1 MSWGTTRV
9 LGNRDAGRYLAG
21 VLVSGFGTAAML
33 LVAGIWV
40 KDLTGSSSLAG
51 LVTLGTW
58 GPTLVAP
65 LIGVLADRFRRR
77 PLLIGLHLA
86 MAALLPVLLLVD
98 TAARVW
104 LIFAVMVAYGV
115 SFVLIDSAEAALVP
129 AVVPGELLGDF
140 NGLRTTVNEGMKLVA
155 PLVGAGLFAAYG
167 GHPVVLLDAATFALA
182 ALLLTQIRVREAPP
196 PPPER
201 WTRQL
206 AEGLGHLRRHAPLRH
221 LVVCTGAAMLLIGIN
236 GALAYAVVDDG
247 LHRPPEFNGVLGT
260 MQGVGS
266 LVGGLAAG
274 ALLRRLGDRRV
285 TAVAITLLAA
295 GLALRAAPGLVAVV
309 AGTLAVGGGAP
320 LVLITVWTAVQR
332 ETPNALVGRV
342 SATVNTLTFGPGTLA
357 VLAGAG
363 LLELVD
369 HRVIQ
374 LAGAAGA
381 VLLAGWALRG
391 DRRTA
396 APEGPRP
403 TASEGPRAAAV
414 EETAPAPATPHAA
427 APATPQAAG
436 PATPQAAAP
445 AAGTAERG

>member
-65 LIGVLADRFRRR
+65 LIGMLADRFRRR
-77 PLLIGLHLA
+77 PLLIALHLA

-98 TAARVW
+98 SAARVW

-155 PLVGAGLFAAYG
+155 PLAGAGLFAAYG
-167 GHPVVLLDAATFALA
+167 GPPVVLLDAATFALA
-182 ALLLTQIRVREAPP
+182 ALLLGLLRVREAPP
-196 PPPER
+196 PPPEP

-206 AEGLGHLRRHAPLRH
+206 AEGLGHLRRHTALRH
-221 LVVCTGAAMLLIGIN
+221 LVACAGATLLLTGIN
-236 GALAYAVVDDG
+236 GAVAYAVVDAG
-247 LHRPPEFNGVLGT
+247 LHRPPEFNGVLAT
-260 MQGVGS
+260 VQGVGA
-266 LVGGLAAG
+266 LAGGLAAG
-274 ALLRRLGDRRV
+274 TLLRRLGDRRL
-285 TAVAITLLAA
+285 TAVAVAALAA
-295 GLALRAAPGLVAVV
+295 GLALRAVPALVPVA
-309 AGTLAVGGGAP
+309 AGTLAIGFGVP

-369 HRVIQ
+369 HRVV
-374 LAGAAGA
+374 LSAAAAGA
-381 VLLAGWALRG
+381 VLVAGWALRVP
-391 DRRTA
+391 RQ
-396 APEGPRP
+396 GP
-403 TASEGPRAAAV
+403 AEV
-414 EETAPAPATPHAA
+414 EPAPA
-427 APATPQAAG
+427 ATPVSS
-436 PATPQAAAP
+436 
-445 AAGTAERG
+445 

>member
-1 MSWGTTRV
+1 MSWGTTSV
-9 LGNRDAGRYLAG
+9 LGNRDAARYLTG

-51 LVTLGTW
+51 LLTLGIW

-77 PLLIGLHLA
+77 PLLIWLHLA

-129 AVVPGELLGDF
+129 AVVPDELLGDF
-140 NGLRTTVNEGMKLVA
+140 NGLRMTVNEGMKLVA
-155 PLVGAGLFAAYG
+155 PLAGAGLFAAYG

-182 ALLLTQIRVREAPP
+182 ALLLTLIRVREAPP
-196 PPPER
+196 PPPEP

-206 AEGLGHLRRHAPLRH
+206 AEGLGHLRRHAPLQH
-221 LVVCTGAAMLLIGIN
+221 LVACTGAAMLLIGIN

-260 MQGVGS
+260 VQGVGS
-266 LVGGLAAG
+266 LAGGLAAG

-285 TAVAITLLAA
+285 TAVAAALLAA
-295 GLALRAAPGLVAVV
+295 GLALRAVPGVVPVA
-309 AGTLAVGGGAP
+309 AGTLAVGVGAP

-332 ETPNALVGRV
+332 ETPNLLVGRV

-374 LAGAAGA
+374 LIGAAGA

-391 DRRTA
+391 
-396 APEGPRP
+396 GPRA
-403 TASEGPRAAAV
+403 ASEGPRPAAPQGPPAAGP
-414 EETAPAPATPHAA
+414 EETGPP
-427 APATPQAAG
+427 PATPQ
-436 PATPQAAAP
+436 TAAP
-445 AAGTAERG
+445 GAGTAERG

>member
-9 LGNRDAGRYLAG
+9 LGNRDAGRYLTA

-51 LVTLGTW
+51 LVTLGVW

-77 PLLIGLHLA
+77 PLLIWLHLA

-98 TAARVW
+98 SAARVW

-140 NGLRTTVNEGMKLVA
+140 NGLRMTVNEGMKLVA
-155 PLVGAGLFAAYG
+155 PLAGAGLFAAYG

-182 ALLLTQIRVREAPP
+182 ALLLTLIRVREAPP
-196 PPPER
+196 PPPEP

-206 AEGLGHLRRHAPLRH
+206 AEGLAHLRRHAPLRH
-221 LVVCTGAAMLLIGIN
+221 LVACTGAAMLLIGIN

-260 MQGVGS
+260 VQGVGS
-266 LVGGLAAG
+266 LLGGLAAG

-285 TAVAITLLAA
+285 TALAAALLAA
-295 GLALRAAPGLVAVV
+295 GLALRAAPGLVPVA
-309 AGTLAVGGGAP
+309 AGTLAVGVGAP

-374 LAGAAGA
+374 LTGAAGA
-381 VLLAGWALRG
+381 ALLAVWALRG
-391 DRRTA
+391 GPRA
-396 APEGPRP
+396 APEGLRP
-403 TASEGPRAAAV
+403 
-414 EETAPAPATPHAA
+414 A
-427 APATPQAAG
+427 APQGPPAAG
-436 PATPQAAAP
+436 PEENAPPPATPQAAAP
-445 AAGTAERG
+445 AAGRAERG

>member
-9 LGNRDAGRYLAG
+9 LGNRDAGRYLTA

-51 LVTLGTW
+51 LVTLGIW

-77 PLLIGLHLA
+77 PLLIWLHLA

-98 TAARVW
+98 SAARVW

-140 NGLRTTVNEGMKLVA
+140 NGLRMTVNEGMKLVA
-155 PLVGAGLFAAYG
+155 PLAGAGLFAAYG
-167 GHPVVLLDAATFALA
+167 GHPVVLLDAATFALT
-182 ALLLTQIRVREAPP
+182 ALLLTLIRVREAPP
-196 PPPER
+196 PPPEP

-221 LVVCTGAAMLLIGIN
+221 LVACTGVAMLLIGIN

-260 MQGVGS
+260 VQGVGS
-266 LVGGLAAG
+266 LLGGLAAG

-285 TAVAITLLAA
+285 TALAAALLAA
-295 GLALRAAPGLVAVV
+295 GLALRAAPGLVPVA
-309 AGTLAVGGGAP
+309 AGTLAVGVGAP

-374 LAGAAGA
+374 LTGAAGA
-381 VLLAGWALRG
+381 VLLAVWALRG
-391 DRRTA
+391 GPRA
-396 APEGPRP
+396 APEGLRP
-403 TASEGPRAAAV
+403 AAPQGPPAV
-414 EETAPAPATPHAA
+414 GPEETAPP
-427 APATPQAAG
+427 PATPQ
-436 PATPQAAAP
+436 TAAP
-445 AAGTAERG
+445 AAGRAERG

>member
-9 LGNRDAGRYLAG
+9 LGNRDAGRYLTA

-51 LVTLGTW
+51 LVTLGIW

-77 PLLIGLHLA
+77 PLLIWLHLA

-98 TAARVW
+98 SAARVW

-140 NGLRTTVNEGMKLVA
+140 NGLRMTVNEGMKLVA
-155 PLVGAGLFAAYG
+155 PLAGAGLFAAYG

-182 ALLLTQIRVREAPP
+182 ALLLTLIRVHEAPP
-196 PPPER
+196 PPPEP

-221 LVVCTGAAMLLIGIN
+221 LVACTGAAMLLIGIN

-260 MQGVGS
+260 VQGVGS
-266 LVGGLAAG
+266 LLGGLAAG

-285 TAVAITLLAA
+285 TALAAALLAA
-295 GLALRAAPGLVAVV
+295 GLALRAAPGLVPVA
-309 AGTLAVGGGAP
+309 AGTLAVGVGAP

-374 LAGAAGA
+374 LTGAAGA
-381 VLLAGWALRG
+381 ALLAVWALRG
-391 DRRTA
+391 GPRA
-396 APEGPRP
+396 APEGLRP
-403 TASEGPRAAAV
+403 AAPQGPPAAGP
-414 EETAPAPATPHAA
+414 EENAPP
-427 APATPQAAG
+427 PATPQ
-436 PATPQAAAP
+436 TAAP
-445 AAGTAERG
+445 AAGRAERG

>member
-9 LGNRDAGRYLAG
+9 LGNRDAARYLTA

-40 KDLTGSSSLAG
+40 KDLTGSSGLAG
-51 LVTLGTW
+51 LVTLGIW
-58 GPTLVAP
+58 GPVLIAP

-77 PLLIGLHLA
+77 PLLIWLHLA
-86 MAALLPVLLLVD
+86 MAALLPVLLID
-98 TAARVW
+98 TAALVW

-140 NGLRTTVNEGMKLVA
+140 NGLRMTVNEGMKLVA
-155 PLVGAGLFAAYG
+155 PLAGAGLFAAYG
-167 GHPVVLLDAATFALA
+167 GQPVVLLDAVTFALA
-182 ALLLTQIRVREAPP
+182 ALLLTLIRVREAPP
-196 PPPER
+196 PPAEP

-221 LVVCTGAAMLLIGIN
+221 LVACTGAAMLLIGVN

-260 MQGVGS
+260 VQGLGS
-266 LVGGLAAG
+266 LVGGLATG

-285 TAVAITLLAA
+285 TAVAAALLAA
-295 GLALRAAPGLVAVV
+295 GLALRAAPGLAPVA
-309 AGTLAVGGGAP
+309 AGTLAVGVGAP

-369 HRVIQ
+369 YRVIQ

-391 DRRTA
+391 GSRSA
-396 APEGPRP
+396 GQ
-403 TASEGPRAAAV
+403 
-414 EETAPAPATPHAA
+414 EEPAP
-427 APATPQAAG
+427 G
-436 PATPQAAAP
+436 PTTPQAAAP
-445 AAGTAERG
+445 AAGIAERR

>member
-9 LGNRDAGRYLAG
+9 LGNRDAGRYLTA

-40 KDLTGSSSLAG
+40 KDLTGSSGLAG
-51 LVTLGTW
+51 LVTLGIW

-77 PLLIGLHLA
+77 PLLIWLHLA
-86 MAALLPVLLLVD
+86 MAALLPVLLVD

-129 AVVPGELLGDF
+129 AVVPGDLLGDF
-140 NGLRTTVNEGMKLVA
+140 NGLRMTVNEGMKLVA
-155 PLVGAGLFAAYG
+155 PLAGAGLFAAYG

-182 ALLLTQIRVREAPP
+182 ALLLSLIRVREAPP
-196 PPPER
+196 PPPEP

-206 AEGLGHLRRHAPLRH
+206 AEGLGHLRRHAVLRH
-221 LVVCTGAAMLLIGIN
+221 LVACTGVAMLLIGIN

-247 LHRPPEFNGVLGT
+247 LRRPPEFNGVLGT
-260 MQGVGS
+260 VQGLGS

-274 ALLRRLGDRRV
+274 ALIRRLGDRRV
-285 TAVAITLLAA
+285 TAVAAALLAA
-295 GLALRAAPGLVAVV
+295 GLALRAVPGLVPVA
-309 AGTLAVGGGAP
+309 AGTLAVGVGAP
-320 LVLITVWTAVQR
+320 LVLITVWTVVQR

-357 VLAGAG
+357 VLAGAA
-363 LLELVD
+363 LLEIVD

-381 VLLAGWALRG
+381 LLLAGWALRG
-391 DRRTA
+391 
-396 APEGPRP
+396 GPRP
-403 TASEGPRAAAV
+403 VAPDSPRAVAPDSPRAVAPDGPRAVAPDGPRAAGG
-414 EETAPAPATPHAA
+414 EGA
-427 APATPQAAG
+427 APG
-436 PATPQAAAP
+436 PATPQTAAP

>member
-9 LGNRDAGRYLAG
+9 LGNRDAGRYLTA

-40 KDLTGSSSLAG
+40 KDLTGSSGLAG

-77 PLLIGLHLA
+77 PLLVWLHLA

-98 TAARVW
+98 TAGRVW

-129 AVVPGELLGDF
+129 AVVPGDLLGDF
-140 NGLRTTVNEGMKLVA
+140 NGLRMTVNEGMKLVA
-155 PLVGAGLFAAYG
+155 PLAGAGLFAAYG
-167 GHPVVLLDAATFALA
+167 GRPVVLLDAATFALA
-182 ALLLTQIRVREAPP
+182 ALLLSLIRVREAPP
-196 PPPER
+196 PPPEP

-206 AEGLGHLRRHAPLRH
+206 AEGLGHLRRHAVLRH
-221 LVVCTGAAMLLIGIN
+221 LVACTGVAMLLIGIN

-260 MQGVGS
+260 VQGLGS

-274 ALLRRLGDRRV
+274 ALMRRLGDRRV
-285 TAVAITLLAA
+285 TAVAAALLAA
-295 GLALRAAPGLVAVV
+295 GLALRAVPGLVPVA
-309 AGTLAVGGGAP
+309 AGTLAVGVGAP

-369 HRVIQ
+369 YRVIQ

-381 VLLAGWALRG
+381 LLLAGWALRG
-391 DRRTA
+391 
-396 APEGPRP
+396 
-403 TASEGPRAAAV
+403 GPRAAAPDSPRAV
-414 EETAPAPATPHAA
+414 APDGPRAAGGEGAAPEPATPR
-427 APATPQAAG
+427 T
-436 PATPQAAAP
+436 AAP

>member
-1 MSWGTTRV
+1 MNWGTARV

-77 PLLIGLHLA
+77 PLLIALHLA

-98 TAARVW
+98 SAARVW
-104 LIFAVMVAYGV
+104 LIFAVMIAYGF

-155 PLVGAGLFAAYG
+155 PLAGAGLFAAYG
-167 GHPVVLLDAATFALA
+167 GRSVVLLDAATFVLA
-182 ALLLTQIRVREAPP
+182 AVLVALIRVREAPP
-196 PPPER
+196 PPPEP

-206 AEGLGHLRRHAPLRH
+206 ADGLGHLRRHAALRH
-221 LVVCTGAAMLLIGIN
+221 LVACAGVAMLLIGLN

-260 MQGVGS
+260 MQGIGS
-266 LVGGLAAG
+266 LAGGLAAG
-274 ALLRRLGDRRV
+274 TLLRRLGDRRV
-285 TAVAITLLAA
+285 TAAAMVLLAA
-295 GLALRAAPGLVAVV
+295 GLALRAVPGLVPVF
-309 AGTLAVGGGAP
+309 AGTLAVGVGAP
-320 LVLITVWTAVQR
+320 LVLITVWTAVMR

-357 VLAGAG
+357 VLAGAS
-363 LLELVD
+363 LLVLVD
-369 HRVIQ
+369 HRAILVG
-374 LAGAAGA
+374 AAAGA
-381 VLLAGWALRG
+381 LLLAVWALRG
-391 DRRTA
+391 
-396 APEGPRP
+396 GPRP
-403 TASEGPRAAAV
+403 AGPQGPTPV
-414 EETAPAPATPHAA
+414 EPAPAG
-427 APATPQAAG
+427 APVSS
-436 PATPQAAAP
+436 
-445 AAGTAERG
+445 

>member
-1 MSWGTTRV
+1 MGWGTTRV
-9 LGNRDAGRYLAG
+9 LGNGDAARYLAA

-77 PLLIGLHLA
+77 PLLIWLHLA

-98 TAARVW
+98 TAARVG

-140 NGLRTTVNEGMKLVA
+140 NGLRMTVNEGMKLVA
-155 PLVGAGLFAAYG
+155 PLAGAGLFAAYG

-182 ALLLTQIRVREAPP
+182 ALLLTLIRVREAPP
-196 PPPER
+196 PPPEP

-221 LVVCTGAAMLLIGIN
+221 LVACTGAAMLLIGIN

-260 MQGVGS
+260 AQGVGS
-266 LVGGLAAG
+266 LAGGLAAG

-285 TAVAITLLAA
+285 TAVAAALLAG
-295 GLALRAAPGLVAVV
+295 GLALRAAPGLLPVV
-309 AGTLAVGGGAP
+309 AGTLAVGAGAP

-363 LLELVD
+363 LLELID
-369 HRVIQ
+369 YRVIQ
-374 LAGAAGA
+374 LTGAAGA

-391 DRRTA
+391 
-396 APEGPRP
+396 
-403 TASEGPRAAAV
+403 GPRAAS
-414 EETAPAPATPHAA
+414 EGLRPA
-427 APATPQAAG
+427 APQD
-436 PATPQAAAP
+436 AP
-445 AAGTAERG
+445 AAGPE

>member
-9 LGNRDAGRYLAG
+9 LGNRDAARYLAA

-77 PLLIGLHLA
+77 PLLIWLHLA

-98 TAARVW
+98 AAARVG

-140 NGLRTTVNEGMKLVA
+140 NGLRMTVNEGMKLVA
-155 PLVGAGLFAAYG
+155 PLAGAGLFAAYG
-167 GHPVVLLDAATFALA
+167 GHPVVLFDAATFALA
-182 ALLLTQIRVREAPP
+182 ALLLTLIRVREAPP
-196 PPPER
+196 PPPEP

-221 LVVCTGAAMLLIGIN
+221 LVACTGTAMLLIGIN

-260 MQGVGS
+260 AQGVGS
-266 LVGGLAAG
+266 LAGGLAAG

-285 TAVAITLLAA
+285 TAVAAALLAG
-295 GLALRAAPGLVAVV
+295 GLALRAAPGLAPVV
-309 AGTLAVGGGAP
+309 AGTLAVGVGAP

-369 HRVIQ
+369 YRVIQ
-374 LAGAAGA
+374 LTGAAGA

-391 DRRTA
+391 
-396 APEGPRP
+396 GPRA
-403 TASEGPRAAAV
+403 ASEGPRPAAPQDAPAAGP
-414 EETAPAPATPHAA
+414 EETAPP
-427 APATPQAAG
+427 

-445 AAGTAERG
+445 GAGTAERG

>member
-9 LGNRDAGRYLAG
+9 LGNRDAARYLIA

-77 PLLIGLHLA
+77 PLLIWLHLA

-98 TAARVW
+98 SAARVW
-104 LIFAVMVAYGV
+104 LIFAVMVVYGV

-140 NGLRTTVNEGMKLVA
+140 NGLRMTVNEGMKLVA
-155 PLVGAGLFAAYG
+155 PLAGAGLFAAYG

-182 ALLLTQIRVREAPP
+182 ALLLTLIRAHEAPP

-221 LVVCTGAAMLLIGIN
+221 LVACTGAAMLLIGVN

-247 LHRPPEFNGVLGT
+247 LHRPPEFNGLLGT
-260 MQGVGS
+260 VQGVGS

-285 TAVAITLLAA
+285 TAVAAALLAA
-295 GLALRAAPGLVAVV
+295 GLALRAAPGLAPVA
-309 AGTLAVGGGAP
+309 AGTLAVGVGAP

-363 LLELVD
+363 LLELID
-369 HRVIQ
+369 YRVIQ
-374 LAGAAGA
+374 LAGALGA
-381 VLLAGWALRG
+381 VLLAAWAVRG
-391 DRRTA
+391 PRSAR
-396 APEGPRP
+396 PEGPAPGP
-403 TASEGPRAAAV
+403 T
-414 EETAPAPATPHAA
+414 
-427 APATPQAAG
+427 
-436 PATPQAAAP
+436 TPQAAA
-445 AAGTAERG
+445 AAGTVERG

>member
-9 LGNRDAGRYLAG
+9 LGSRDAARYLAA

-40 KDLTGSSSLAG
+40 KDLTGSSGLAG
-51 LVTLGTW
+51 LVTLGIW
-58 GPTLVAP
+58 GPALIAP

-77 PLLIGLHLA
+77 PLLIWLHLA
-86 MAALLPVLLLVD
+86 MAALLPVLLVD
-98 TAARVW
+98 TAVLVW

-140 NGLRTTVNEGMKLVA
+140 NGLRMTVNEGMKLVA
-155 PLVGAGLFAAYG
+155 PLAGAGLFAAYG
-167 GHPVVLLDAATFALA
+167 GRPVVLLDAVTFALA
-182 ALLLTQIRVREAPP
+182 ALLLSLIRVREAPP
-196 PPPER
+196 PPAEP

-206 AEGLGHLRRHAPLRH
+206 AEGLGHLRRHAVLRH
-221 LVVCTGAAMLLIGIN
+221 LVACTGVAMLLIGIN

-260 MQGVGS
+260 VQGVGS
-266 LVGGLAAG
+266 LVGGLATG

-285 TAVAITLLAA
+285 TALAAALLAA
-295 GLALRAAPGLVAVV
+295 GLALRGAPGLVPVA
-309 AGTLAVGGGAP
+309 AGTLAVGVGAP

-332 ETPNALVGRV
+332 QTPNALIGRV

-357 VLAGAG
+357 VVAGAG

-369 HRVIQ
+369 YRVIQ

-391 DRRTA
+391 
-396 APEGPRP
+396 GPRP
-403 TASEGPRAAAV
+403 AAPDAARGAAPDGPRAAGG
-414 EETAPAPATPHAA
+414 EEA
-427 APATPQAAG
+427 APG
-436 PATPQAAAP
+436 PATPQTAP

>member
-51 LVTLGTW
+51 LVTLGIW

-77 PLLIGLHLA
+77 PLLIALHLA

-98 TAARVW
+98 SAARVW
-104 LIFAVMVAYGV
+104 LIFAVMAAYGV

-129 AVVPGELLGDF
+129 TVVPGELLGDF

-155 PLVGAGLFAAYG
+155 PLAGAGLFAAYG

-182 ALLLTQIRVREAPP
+182 AALLTLIRVREERP
-196 PPPER
+196 PPPEP

-206 AEGLGHLRRHAPLRH
+206 AEGLGHLRRHAALRH
-221 LVVCTGAAMLLIGIN
+221 LVACTGATLLLAGIN
-236 GALAYAVVDDG
+236 GAVAYAVVDDG
-247 LHRPPEFNGVLGT
+247 LHRPPEFNGVLAT
-260 MQGVGS
+260 VQGVGA
-266 LVGGLAAG
+266 LAGGLAAG
-274 ALLRRLGDRRV
+274 TLLRRLGDRRL
-285 TAVAITLLAA
+285 TAVAVAALAA
-295 GLALRAAPGLVAVV
+295 GLTLRAVPALAPVAV
-309 AGTLAVGGGAP
+309 GTLAVGFGVP

-369 HRVIQ
+369 HRVV
-374 LAGAAGA
+374 LSVAAAGAA
-381 VLLAGWALRG
+381 LLAAWALRG
-391 DRRTA
+391 GPRPGAPVGPQIAQPAETASPATVAGTAPVPGEPPTA
-396 APEGPRP
+396 AP
-403 TASEGPRAAAV
+403 
-414 EETAPAPATPHAA
+414 
-427 APATPQAAG
+427 AG
-436 PATPQAAAP
+436 PP
-445 AAGTAERG
+445 AGPPGRG

>member
-51 LVTLGTW
+51 LVTLGIW
-58 GPTLVAP
+58 GSTLVAP

-77 PLLIGLHLA
+77 PLLIALHLA

-98 TAARVW
+98 SAARVW
-104 LIFAVMVAYGV
+104 LIFAVTVAYGV

-129 AVVPGELLGDF
+129 TVVPGELLGDF

-155 PLVGAGLFAAYG
+155 PLAGAGLFAAYG

-182 ALLLTQIRVREAPP
+182 ALLLALIRVREAPP
-196 PPPER
+196 PPPEP

-206 AEGLGHLRRHAPLRH
+206 AEGLGHLRRHAALRH
-221 LVVCTGAAMLLIGIN
+221 LVACTGATLLLTGIN
-236 GALAYAVVDDG
+236 GAVAYAVVDAG
-247 LHRPPEFNGVLGT
+247 LHRPPEFNGVLAT
-260 MQGVGS
+260 VQGVGA

-274 ALLRRLGDRRV
+274 TLLRRLGDRRL
-285 TAVAITLLAA
+285 TAVAVAALAA
-295 GLALRAAPGLVAVV
+295 GLALRAVPALVPVA
-309 AGTLAVGGGAP
+309 AGTLAVGFGVP

-363 LLELVD
+363 LLQLVD
-369 HRVIQ
+369 HRVV
-374 LAGAAGA
+374 LSVAAAGA

-391 DRRTA
+391 GRR
-396 APEGPRP
+396 PG
-403 TASEGPRAAAV
+403 
-414 EETAPAPATPHAA
+414 APATPSTAQPA
-427 APATPQAAG
+427 APVSS
-436 PATPQAAAP
+436 
-445 AAGTAERG
+445 

>member
-9 LGNRDAGRYLAG
+9 LGNGDAARYLTA

-77 PLLIGLHLA
+77 PLLIWLHLA

-140 NGLRTTVNEGMKLVA
+140 NGLRMTVNEGMKLVA
-155 PLVGAGLFAAYG
+155 PLAGAGLFAAYG

-182 ALLLTQIRVREAPP
+182 ALLLTLIRVREAPP
-196 PPPER
+196 PPSQP

-221 LVVCTGAAMLLIGIN
+221 LVACTGDAMLLIGVN

-260 MQGVGS
+260 VQGVGS

-285 TAVAITLLAA
+285 TAVAAALLAA
-295 GLALRAAPGLVAVV
+295 GLALRAVPGLVPVA
-309 AGTLAVGGGAP
+309 AGTLAVGVGAP

-391 DRRTA
+391 
-396 APEGPRP
+396 
-403 TASEGPRAAAV
+403 PRAAGPQ
-414 EETAPAPATPHAA
+414 EPAP
-427 APATPQAAG
+427 G
-436 PATPQAAAP
+436 PTTPQAAAP

>member
-77 PLLIGLHLA
+77 PLLIALHLA

-98 TAARVW
+98 SAARVW

-155 PLVGAGLFAAYG
+155 PLAGAGLFAAYG
-167 GHPVVLLDAATFALA
+167 GPPVVLLDAATFALA
-182 ALLLTQIRVREAPP
+182 ALLLALLRVREAPP
-196 PPPER
+196 PPPEP

-206 AEGLGHLRRHAPLRH
+206 AEGLGHLRRHAALRH
-221 LVVCTGAAMLLIGIN
+221 LVACAGATLLLTGIN
-236 GALAYAVVDDG
+236 GAVAYAVVDAG
-247 LHRPPEFNGVLGT
+247 LHRPPEFNGVLAT
-260 MQGVGS
+260 VQGVGA
-266 LVGGLAAG
+266 LAGGLAAG
-274 ALLRRLGDRRV
+274 TLLRRLGDRRL
-285 TAVAITLLAA
+285 TAVAVAALAA
-295 GLALRAAPGLVAVV
+295 GLALRAVPALVPVA
-309 AGTLAVGGGAP
+309 AGTLAVGFGVP

-332 ETPNALVGRV
+332 ETPNVLVGRV

-369 HRVIQ
+369 HRVV
-374 LAGAAGA
+374 LSAAAAGA
-381 VLLAGWALRG
+381 VLVAGWALRVP
-391 DRRTA
+391 RQ
-396 APEGPRP
+396 GP
-403 TASEGPRAAAV
+403 AEV
-414 EETAPAPATPHAA
+414 EPAPA
-427 APATPQAAG
+427 ATPVSS
-436 PATPQAAAP
+436 
-445 AAGTAERG
+445 

>member
-9 LGNRDAGRYLAG
+9 LGNRDAGRYLAA

-77 PLLIGLHLA
+77 PLLTALHLA

-98 TAARVW
+98 SATRVG
-104 LIFAVMVAYGV
+104 LIFAVMIAYGV

-140 NGLRTTVNEGMKLVA
+140 NGLRMTVNEGMKLVA
-155 PLVGAGLFAAYG
+155 PLAGAGLFAAYG

-182 ALLLTQIRVREAPP
+182 ALLLALIRVREAPP
-196 PPPER
+196 PPPEP
-201 WTRQL
+201 WARQL
-206 AEGLGHLRRHAPLRH
+206 AEGLGHLRRHAALRH
-221 LVVCTGAAMLLIGIN
+221 LVAGTGAAMLLIGIN
-236 GALAYAVVDDG
+236 GALAYAVVDAG

-260 MQGVGS
+260 VQGVGS

-274 ALLRRLGDRRV
+274 TLLRRLGDRRV
-285 TAVAITLLAA
+285 TAVAVALLAA
-295 GLALRAAPGLVAVV
+295 GLALRAAPGLVPVV
-309 AGTLAVGGGAP
+309 AGTLTVGVGAP

-369 HRVIQ
+369 HRVV
-374 LAGAAGA
+374 LWAAAAGA
-381 VLLAGWALRG
+381 LLLAGWVLRG
-391 DRRTA
+391 
-396 APEGPRP
+396 GPRP
-403 TASEGPRAAAV
+403 GAPAAPSTDHQAAPTPATPPLTG
-414 EETAPAPATPHAA
+414 EEAAPAPATPR
-427 APATPQAAG
+427 T
-436 PATPQAAAP
+436 AAP

>member
-1 MSWGTTRV
+1 MSWGATRV
-9 LGNRDAGRYLAG
+9 LGNRDAARYLTA

-77 PLLIGLHLA
+77 PLLVWLHLA
-86 MAALLPVLLLVD
+86 MTVLLPVLLLVD
-98 TAARVW
+98 SAARVW

-129 AVVPGELLGDF
+129 AVVPGDLLGDF
-140 NGLRTTVNEGMKLVA
+140 NGLRMTVNEGMKLVA
-155 PLVGAGLFAAYG
+155 PLAGAGLFAAYG
-167 GHPVVLLDAATFALA
+167 GHPAVLLDAATFALA
-182 ALLLTQIRVREAPP
+182 ALLLTLIRVHEAPP
-196 PPPER
+196 PQPER

-221 LVVCTGAAMLLIGIN
+221 LVACTGVAMLLIGIN

-260 MQGVGS
+260 VQGVGS

-285 TAVAITLLAA
+285 TAVAAALLAA
-295 GLALRAAPGLVAVV
+295 GLALRAAPGLAPVA
-309 AGTLAVGGGAP
+309 AGTLAVGVGAP

-381 VLLAGWALRG
+381 VLLAGWALCG
-391 DRRTA
+391 
-396 APEGPRP
+396 
-403 TASEGPRAAAV
+403 GPRAAAPDGPRAASG
-414 EETAPAPATPHAA
+414 EEAAPE
-427 APATPQAAG
+427 PATPQAA
-436 PATPQAAAP
+436 P
-445 AAGTAERG
+445 AAGTVERG

>member
-9 LGNRDAGRYLAG
+9 LGNGDAARYLAA

-77 PLLIGLHLA
+77 PLLIWLHLA

-140 NGLRTTVNEGMKLVA
+140 NGLRMTVNEGMKLVA
-155 PLVGAGLFAAYG
+155 PLAGAGLFAAYG
-167 GHPVVLLDAATFALA
+167 GHPVVLLDAGTFALA
-182 ALLLTQIRVREAPP
+182 ALLLILIRVREAPP
-196 PPPER
+196 PPPEP

-221 LVVCTGAAMLLIGIN
+221 LVACTGAAMLLIGIN
-236 GALAYAVVDDG
+236 GALAYAVVDEG

-260 MQGVGS
+260 AQGVGS
-266 LVGGLAAG
+266 LAGGLAAG

-285 TAVAITLLAA
+285 TAVAAALLAG
-295 GLALRAAPGLVAVV
+295 GLALRAAPGLAPVV
-309 AGTLAVGGGAP
+309 AGTLAVGVGAP

-369 HRVIQ
+369 YRVIQ
-374 LAGAAGA
+374 LTGAAGA

-391 DRRTA
+391 
-396 APEGPRP
+396 
-403 TASEGPRAAAV
+403 GPRAAWEGLRPAAPQDAPAAGP
-414 EETAPAPATPHAA
+414 EETAPP
-427 APATPQAAG
+427 PATPQTAASG
-436 PATPQAAAP
+436 
-445 AAGTAERG
+445 AGTAERG

>member
-9 LGNRDAGRYLAG
+9 LGNRDAGRYLTA

-40 KDLTGSSSLAG
+40 KDLTGSSGLAG

-77 PLLIGLHLA
+77 PLLVWLHLA

-98 TAARVW
+98 TAGRVW

-129 AVVPGELLGDF
+129 AVVPGDLLGDF
-140 NGLRTTVNEGMKLVA
+140 NGLRMTVNEGMKLVA
-155 PLVGAGLFAAYG
+155 PLAGAGLFAAYG

-182 ALLLTQIRVREAPP
+182 ALLLSLIRVREAPP
-196 PPPER
+196 PPPEP

-206 AEGLGHLRRHAPLRH
+206 AEGLGHLRRHAVLRH
-221 LVVCTGAAMLLIGIN
+221 LVACTGVAMLLIGIN

-260 MQGVGS
+260 VQGLGS

-274 ALLRRLGDRRV
+274 ALMRRLGDRRV
-285 TAVAITLLAA
+285 TAVAAALLAA
-295 GLALRAAPGLVAVV
+295 GLALRAVPGLVPVA
-309 AGTLAVGGGAP
+309 AGTLAVGVGAP

-369 HRVIQ
+369 YRVIQ

-381 VLLAGWALRG
+381 LLLAGWALRG
-391 DRRTA
+391 
-396 APEGPRP
+396 
-403 TASEGPRAAAV
+403 SPRAAAPDSPRAAAPDSPRAV
-414 EETAPAPATPHAA
+414 APDSPRAVAPDSPRAAGGERAAPGLATPQTAPAAR
-427 APATPQAAG
+427 
-436 PATPQAAAP
+436 
-445 AAGTAERG
+445 TAERG